1 MILHIYFARRFAGT
15 FLLVLGVFLGIL
27 ILIDLVDQVRRF
39 EDDAVGFVMLIGLT
53 LLSVPRTLYSI
64 LPLITI
70 IATLTLFLSLARTSE
85 LVVSRASGRSAILS
99 LLGPLVVTFLI
110 GTIAVAALNPIAAGT
125 ARQYDRLSD
134 RLQGVSGPALSM
146 GREGVWLRQADVTG
160 QTVIHAARASSDV
173 TTLYEATFI
182 NFSPEGDPER
192 RIVAE
197 TATLAAGQWELKNA
211 KIWELTLGQNPE
223 ASAREVAQLDLP
235 SALTQDRIIDS
246 FGKPE
251 YISLWDLPGFINQ
264 LEEAGFSARRYAVW
278 FQMELSRPLFLVALV
293 MVAAAFTMRHARLS
307 NTGISVLIAV
317 MLGFTLHYIRNFAQI
332 LGENG
337 QIPVYLAA
345 WAPPVASFMLAAGIL
360 LHMEDG

>member
-160 QTVIHAARASSDV
+160 QTVIHATGIDDGGTVLRD
-173 TTLYEATFI
+173 ATFLTFDDAGTALSRAEAATAVLLDEEWQLRQAKRWD
-182 NFSPEGDPER
+182 FSDP
-192 RIVAE
+192 
-197 TATLAAGQWELKNA
+197 
-211 KIWELTLGQNPE
+211 NPE
-223 ASAREVAQLDLP
+223 AASMDSSMLILP
-235 SALTQDRIIDS
+235 SSLSAQGIADS
-246 FGKPE
+246 FSDPASVP
-251 YISLWDLPGFINQ
+251 IWQLPRFIQ
-264 LEEAGFSARRYAVW
+264 DMQAAGFSAQAYIVGLHATLALPAMLMAMV
-278 FQMELSRPLFLVALV
+278 LVG
-293 MVAAAFTMRHARLS
+293 AAFTMRHTRFGR
-307 NTGISVLIAV
+307 TGRMVLLA
-317 MLGFTLHYIRNFAQI
+317 LASGFSLFFLNDFAQI

-337 QIPVYLAA
+337 QISAILAA
-345 WAPPVASFMLAAGIL
+345 WGPPVAAICLPLGLIL
-360 LHMEDG
+360 HWEDG